1 MKTAKN
7 NNMVTFRKGDYIIKQ
22 DSDTGDAYMI
32 VTGEAEVFIS
42 DKTGRYRHIAYIGP
56 NQTVGEMVLI
66 DDAPHHIYAIAT
78 THTTCHMINRD
89 LLDERLNNSDAFVVS
104 LLKLL
109 TSRYRSLLEDYED
122 EHGKK

>member
-1 MKTAKN
+1 MAKAKN
-7 NNMVTFRKGDYIIKQ
+7 GQILFRKGDYIIKQ
-22 DSDTGDAYMI
+22 GSDTGDAYML

-56 NQTVGEMVLI
+56 NQAVGEMVLI
-66 DDAPHHIYAIAT
+66 DDEPHHIYAIAT
-78 THTTCHMINRD
+78 TETTCQMMNRNV
-89 LLDERLNNSDAFVVS
+89 LDEKLQHSDAFVTS

-122 EHGKK
+122 EHEKK

>member
-1 MKTAKN
+1 MAKAKSEQIL
-7 NNMVTFRKGDYIIKQ
+7 FRKGDYIIKQ
-22 DSDTGDAYMI
+22 GSETGDAYMI

-42 DKTGRYRHIAYIGP
+42 DKTGRYRHVAYIGP

-66 DDAPHHIYAIAT
+66 DDEPHHIYAIAT
-78 THTTCHMINRD
+78 TETICNMMNRN
-89 LLDERLNNSDAFVVS
+89 LLDEKLHHSDAFVIS